1 MILIRGSEVD
11 IRHRTYPRSAT
22 GLRPAPNSTLANDC
36 LSAAEG
42 EVRNDIPQLTDIVD
56 PSIF

>member
-11 IRHRTYPRSAT
+11 IRPSTYSRPAT
-22 GLRPAPNSTLANDC
+22 GLRPAPSSTLANDC

-42 EVRNDIPQLTDIVD
+42 EVRNDIPQLTDIID
-56 PSIF
+56 PSIL